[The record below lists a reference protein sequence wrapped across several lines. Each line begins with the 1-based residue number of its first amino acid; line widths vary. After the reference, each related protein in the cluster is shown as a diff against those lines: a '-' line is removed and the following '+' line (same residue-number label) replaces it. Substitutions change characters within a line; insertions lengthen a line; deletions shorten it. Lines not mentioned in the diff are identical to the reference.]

1 MFDRVLNA
9 NLDSVAFL
17 RGFKSGTIKLKPF
30 FYGNKKHFIESGEDG
45 VNYHDKANMIILY

>member
-1 MFDRVLNA
+1 MFDKVLNT

-30 FYGNKKHFIESGEDG
+30 FYGNKKHFIESGKM
-45 VNYHDKANMIILY
+45 VLITMIKQIW